1 MHASE
6 PESPSPAPPSEADAG
21 LQALWPAAYQELR
34 AVAARLL
41 MQERPGHT
49 LVPTALVNEAYLRLN
64 ANRSPAPVRDRQHFF
79 ALAAGVMRRILVDHA
94 LARKA
99 DKRGAGAVHI
109 TLSGAA
115 EQPARDSGAELL
127 GLHEALEA
135 LERVDPRAARVTELK
150 VFGRLETPEI
160 AAVLAVSEPTVKRDW
175 AYAKAWLARELS
187 G

>member
-1 MHASE
+1 MSASE
-6 PESPSPAPPSEADAG
+6 PESPSAAPRLDDAG
-21 LQALWPAAYQELR
+21 DLESLWPEAYRELR

-41 MQERPGHT
+41 LQERPGHT

-64 ANRSPAPVRDRQHFF
+64 ANPAPGRIRDRQHFF

-99 DKRGAGAVHI
+99 DKRGGGAVHI

-115 EQPARDSGAELL
+115 EREARDSGAELL
-127 GLHEALEA
+127 GLHQALQA

-150 VFGRLETPEI
+150 VFGGLETPEI
-160 AAVLAVSEPTVKRDW
+160 AAVLGVSEPTVKRDW

-187 G
+187 A